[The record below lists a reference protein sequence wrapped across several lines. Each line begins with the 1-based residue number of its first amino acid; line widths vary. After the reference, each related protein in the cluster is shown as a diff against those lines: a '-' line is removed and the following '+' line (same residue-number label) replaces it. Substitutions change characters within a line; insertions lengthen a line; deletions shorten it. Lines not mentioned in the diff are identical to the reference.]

1 MEIFI
6 IHKQLYQKTCVKHND
21 NVICSADCEV
31 VLCR

>member
-1 MEIFI
+1 MGKTLTQET
-6 IHKQLYQKTCVKHND
+6 LYQKIGVKDND